1 MRFEGTLYIISRYL
15 FFCTSTIP
23 FSFLLRIPSFIPFLR
38 CNRRTSLLIYLNPKK
53 NSSININTTQKSD
66 LNFHRFIRSKAFL
79 SRNFNLDGKKTPK
92 RIDKK
97 KKKKKKKKNKLKRHT
112 IQRGRIIVTKLNY
125 RSTLPVIPLFLKYR
139 PSSPSSRPTLTR
151 HGCLSLKKREAT
163 FPSAFN

>member
-1 MRFEGTLYIISRYL
+1 MNS
-15 FFCTSTIP
+15 
-23 FSFLLRIPSFIPFLR
+23 
-38 CNRRTSLLIYLNPKK
+38 LIYLNPKK

-163 FPSAFN
+163 FPSAFNWPESAPRGAETFTVFNDLTRGQPRLLRAF